1 MSTEFLIIR
10 NDTNFFWN
18 ENKNGFGQLFN
29 NLKDY
34 SPAKESHNVKHSSAT
49 HLRPAPCLTSVP
61 QHLRHTKTEPF
72 TCTWLGIEDLQG
84 DSLGMG
90 ILRDWWVTHGK
101 EIFIGAKMFISM
113 LWPFWKEKNE
123 NHDTPSGWL
132 IETRIIWEIWWNV
145 VRPCGGFLKWG
156 YPEIMHFSKIF
167 HEINSYW
174 GNRMAMETSMFLE
187 FQFFKANPQKFSQT
201 CCASWLCAMP
211 NQPRPRPTQ
220 PGWNWGPYWPN

>member
-1 MSTEFLIIR
+1 MLDFSASAFT
-10 NDTNFFWN
+10 TH
-18 ENKNGFGQLFN
+18 KNWAFYMHMIGNWGF
-29 NLKDY
+29 
-34 SPAKESHNVKHSSAT
+34 T
-49 HLRPAPCLTSVP
+49 RWLTGDGDFKR
-61 QHLRHTKTEPF
+61 LM
-72 TCTWLGIEDLQG
+72 G
-84 DSLGMG
+84 DSWKRDFHWCKNVYFHVVT
-90 ILRDWWVTHGK
+90 ILER
-101 EIFIGAKMFISM
+101 
-113 LWPFWKEKNE
+113 KNE

>member
-1 MSTEFLIIR
+1 MNTDFLIIS
-10 NDTNFFWN
+10 NNNWWN
-18 ENKNGFGQLFN
+18 EDKHGFGQLFN
-29 NLKDY
+29 NLKGY
-34 SPAKESHNVKHSSAT
+34 SPAKRPNNVKHSSPT
-49 HLRPAPCLTSVP
+49 HLRPAPYLTSVP
-61 QHLRHTKTEPF
+61 QHLRHTKIEPF
-72 TCTWLGIEDLQG
+72 TCTWLGIGDLQG
-84 DSLGMG
+84 DSLG
-90 ILRDWWVTHGK
+90 ICRDWLVTHGCK
-101 EIFIGAKMFISM
+101 NCYFRVVTI
-113 LWPFWKEKNE
+113 LTEKKTE
-123 NHDTPSGWL
+123 SPDTEWL
-132 IETRIIWEIWWNV
+132 TETRIIWEIWWNV